1 MTITRRAEKIGD
13 DLHDQLQSN
22 QKKYVYVPLALDEST
37 NIVSTVQ
44 LLIFLRGATN
54 DFQVLNF

>member
-1 MTITRRAEKIGD
+1 MTITRRVEKIGD

-22 QKKYVYVPLALDEST
+22 PKKYVYVPLALDEST
-37 NIVSTVQ
+37 NIVSTAQ
-44 LLIFLRGATN
+44 LLIFIRGATN